1 MVILDSFRSQSRGRS
16 SYPAI
21 RSQRR
26 FNVDIVQSEPE
37 LMPVRFSARMGIV
50 HKIVVVAAF
59 VLFLLICQ
67 AVPQSDDLT
76 QTMRPVLR
84 GRHAAVASMKAEA
97 TEAARRILD
106 GGGNAFDAAVAGQ
119 AALAVSDF
127 SLNGVGS
134 DAVLLIYNAQEKK
147 VYSVNAEPRAPKL
160 ATIEWYEKNNGG
172 KIPESDGLLSGG
184 IPGVVDAWYTLLD
197 RWGTMNFEQVLQP
210 AIDLAENG
218 FPLSEMGASY
228 IASSRKILKHPTTV
242 KVYLPGGRPP
252 KAGEILKNPD
262 LARTLRKLVAAEKES
277 RAKGRHEALKAARD
291 RFYKGD
297 IARDL
302 SAFSE
307 ANGGLFRYEDFAEY
321 TAKVETPISTNYR
334 GYQIYKNP
342 SASQGPTE
350 LIALNLLEGYDLKAL
365 GHNSTDFLHTSVE
378 AVKLAMADRE
388 KYLGD
393 MDFIKI
399 PYDGLLSKDYARERR
414 KLIDPAKASLD
425 LRPGTPE
432 KFVSGSDTLGRPV
445 HEVLDGEASHL
456 GDTSYISIVDKD
468 HNMVSFEPSLHSSFG
483 TGVVMGDT
491 GIIFN
496 CRGDYYSLVR
506 GEANALEP
514 GKRPRS
520 TLQSTLIMK
529 DGQPYGILGSPG
541 GDDQVMRTMQT
552 LINMIDFG
560 MNIQEAI
567 EAPRWSSRSFPASP
581 FPHTMYPGDMSVESR
596 IPEATRQAL
605 IARGHKLH
613 IDPPWSIGSN
623 AGIIVDA
630 ATGVLSAGADPRVD
644 AYAWAW

>member
-1 MVILDSFRSQSRGRS
+1 MSRRSPLAVVSILILS
-16 SYPAI
+16 
-21 RSQRR
+21 
-26 FNVDIVQSEPE
+26 
-37 LMPVRFSARMGIV
+37 L
-50 HKIVVVAAF
+50 
-59 VLFLLICQ
+59 
-67 AVPQSDDLT
+67 VPQSIAQTDST
-76 QTMRPVLR
+76 QTMRPVVR

-97 TEAARRILD
+97 TEAARQILAK
-106 GGGNAFDAAVAGQ
+106 GGNAFDAAVGGQ
-119 AALAVSDF
+119 AALAVTDF

-134 DAVLLIYNAQEKK
+134 DAVLLIYSARDKK
-147 VYSVNAEPRAPKL
+147 VYSINAEPRAPKL
-160 ATIEWYEKNNGG
+160 ATIEWYEKNSGG

-184 IPGVVDAWYTLLD
+184 LPGVVDAWFTLLD
-197 RWGTMNFEQVLQP
+197 RWGTMSFEEVLQP

-218 FPLSEMGASY
+218 FPLSEYGASY
-228 IASSRKILKHPTTV
+228 IADSKKILKYPTTV
-242 KVYLPGGRPP
+242 KIYMPNGQPP
-252 KAGEILKNPD
+252 KAGQILKNPD
-262 LARTLRKLVAAEKES
+262 LARTLRKLVEAEKANL
-277 RAKGRHEALKAARD
+277 AKGRHEALKAARD

-302 SAFSE
+302 AAFSE
-307 ANGGLFRYEDFAEY
+307 ANGGLFRYDDFAEY
-321 TAKVETPISTNYR
+321 TVEVETPVSANYR

-350 LIALNLLEGYDLKAL
+350 LIALNLLEGYDLKTMGL
-365 GHNSTDFLHTSVE
+365 NSPDYLHTSVE

-414 KLIDPAKASLD
+414 KLIDPAKASLE
-425 LRPGTPE
+425 LRPGTPAGA
-432 KFVSGSDTLGRPV
+432 SALDRPV
-445 HEVLDGEASHL
+445 HEVLDGDASHD
-456 GDTSYISIVDKD
+456 GDTSYIAVVDKD
-468 HNMVSFEPSLHSSFG
+468 HNMVSFEPSLHSMFG

-520 TLQSTLIMK
+520 TLQSTLVMK
-529 DGQPYGILGSPG
+529 DGQPYAILGSPG

-560 MNIQEAI
+560 MNIQQAI
-567 EAPRWSSRSFPASP
+567 EAPRWSSRAFPASP
-581 FPHTMYPGDMSVESR
+581 FPHTMHPGDISVEDR

-605 IARGHKLH
+605 IARGHKLRVA
-613 IDPPWSIGSN
+613 PPWVLGSN
-623 AGIIVDA
+623 AGIILDVN
-630 ATGVLSAGADPRVD
+630 TGVVSAGADPRVD

>member
-1 MVILDSFRSQSRGRS
+1 MSTRSR
-16 SYPAI
+16 
-21 RSQRR
+21 
-26 FNVDIVQSEPE
+26 
-37 LMPVRFSARMGIV
+37 LGI
-50 HKIVVVAAF
+50 AALVF
-59 VLFLLICQ
+59 LFLVP
-67 AVPQSDDLT
+67 AVCPQTDSGR
-76 QTMRPVLR
+76 TMRPVIR
-84 GRHAAVASMKAEA
+84 GRHAAVSSMKAEA

-106 GGGNAFDAAVAGQ
+106 AGGNAFDAAVAGQ
-119 AALAVSDF
+119 AALAVTDF

-134 DAVLLIYNAQEKK
+134 DAVLLVYDSREKK
-147 VYSVNAEPRAPKL
+147 VYSINAEPRAPKL
-160 ATIEWYEKNNGG
+160 ATIDWYEKNNGG

-184 IPGVVDAWYTLLD
+184 IPGVVDAWYILLD
-197 RWGTMNFEQVLQP
+197 RWGTMSFEQVLQP

-218 FPLSEMGASY
+218 FPLSERGASY
-228 IASSRKILKHPTTV
+228 ITESKKILKYPTTV
-242 KVYLPGGRPP
+242 KVYLPNGRAP

-262 LARTLRKLVAAEKES
+262 LARTLKKLLEAEKANAS
-277 RAKGRHEALKAARD
+277 KGRHDALRAARD

-297 IARDL
+297 IAHDL
-302 SAFSE
+302 AAFSE
-307 ANGGLFRYEDFAEY
+307 ANGGLFRNEDFAEY
-321 TAKVETPISTNYR
+321 TAKIETPVSIDYR

-365 GHNSTDFLHTSVE
+365 GHNSPEFLHTSIE

-425 LRPGTPE
+425 LRPGVPLAGA
-432 KFVSGSDTLGRPV
+432 SALDRPV
-445 HEVLDGEASHL
+445 HEVLEGNASHN
-456 GDTSYISIVDKD
+456 GDTSYIAVVDKD
-468 HNMVSFEPSLHSSFG
+468 HNMVSFEPSLHELFG

-491 GIIFN
+491 GFLFN

-514 GKRPRS
+514 RKRPRS
-520 TLQSTLIMK
+520 TLQSTLVMK
-529 DGQPYGILGSPG
+529 DGKPYAILGSPG

-560 MNIQEAI
+560 MNIQQAI

-581 FPHTMYPGDMSVESR
+581 FPHTMYPGDMSVEAR
-596 IPEATRQAL
+596 IPEATREAL
-605 IARGHKLH
+605 IAKGHKLRVT
-613 IDPPWSIGSN
+613 PPWSLGSN
-623 AGIIVDA
+623 GGIVIDTN
-630 ATGVLSAGADPRVD
+630 TGVLSAGADPRVD